1 MVAKALFYQWRSL
14 KRAGKGTLG
23 ALPSTLDTT
32 AQKTHRYKLGTQLGG
47 GGEFFFCFLCF
58 TKQVHTIQVG
68 NLTVNQLIVLNPG
81 NCVGPFFFLEA
92 QKLSLLS
99 SFPAE

>member
-68 NLTVNQLIVLNPG
+68 DLTVNQSIVLNLG
-81 NCVGPFFFLEA
+81 NRVGQFFL
-92 QKLSLLS
+92 
-99 SFPAE
+99 